1 MLDNKSFIAI
11 VPARGGSKRLPG
23 KNLLLL
29 GGKPLL
35 QWTLEAAS
43 ASKYL
48 DEIIV
53 SSDDPE
59 ILSVATEN
67 GVSAQLRPNELSSDT
82 AGTVDTVLY
91 ALSKYA
97 EDFDYVVLLQPT
109 SPLRNVDDIDFS
121 IEKIIERAVASV
133 TTVVEAEHNPLWTI
147 RLPRNHSLAELAD
160 AAAVNKRSQDLPK
173 FFRLNGAV
181 YVVEVSALSKH
192 KRFIQSDGIAQIMP
206 AKRSIDI
213 DTEFDFRV
221 AEAMLGYQL
230 SEGC

>member
-67 GVSAQLRPNELSSDT
+67 GVSAKLRPNELSSDT
-82 AGTVDTVLY
+82 AGTVDTILY

-121 IEKIIERAVASV
+121 IETHGASFKDSV
-133 TTVVEAEHNPLWTI
+133 
-147 RLPRNHSLAELAD
+147 
-160 AAAVNKRSQDLPK
+160 
-173 FFRLNGAV
+173 
-181 YVVEVSALSKH
+181 
-192 KRFIQSDGIAQIMP
+192 
-206 AKRSIDI
+206 
-213 DTEFDFRV
+213 
-221 AEAMLGYQL
+221 
-230 SEGC
+230 